1 MVGRLQRTP
10 TVGVGAGGVFGVFN
24 LLVDRG
30 LHDVAIVTIVIPF
43 APAAAAFTKVA
54 GGARVEVI
62 GRPEPTGRCAGLDVD
77 VVVAERI
84 TVLFAAS

>member
-30 LHDVAIVTIVIPF
+30 LHDVAIVTI

-62 GRPEPTGRCAGLDVD
+62 GRLEPTGCAGLDVDVDVD

-84 TVLFAAS
+84 TVLFAA